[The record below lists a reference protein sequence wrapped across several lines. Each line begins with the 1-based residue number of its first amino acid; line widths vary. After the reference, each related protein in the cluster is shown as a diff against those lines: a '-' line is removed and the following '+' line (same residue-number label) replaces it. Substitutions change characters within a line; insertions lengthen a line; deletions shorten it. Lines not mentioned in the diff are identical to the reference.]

1 MNQIKIGKFIAAC
14 RKNKNLTQAEL
25 AEKLNIT
32 DKAISKWETG
42 KGMPDSSIMLE
53 LCNILDISANELL
66 KGDYIANEVKSKE
79 TDENIV
85 NILNEYKRMKKRKNE
100 LKIILIILS
109 ILIVSIA
116 VTIKISN
123 HIKEHNYST
132 INISQKEEDE
142 LYSKCLEFFINRHS
156 PNIFHIKNKD
166 DKPDYNVAVS
176 DFKVFTR
183 MQKIGIIRNGDNIE
197 VYMYILSESYHVE
210 NNNEL
215 VSDSGGVSIPRFTIN
230 DNKIIKYEDN
240 LIKDTDDELK
250 KFLPNKEMFDE
261 CKKCQENSQK
271 LSGELRNEV
280 KKHYSYLPK
289 KEDVLI
295 HIDTD
300 IETNQMI
307 NNI

>member
-1 MNQIKIGKFIAAC
+1 MNQIKIGKFIANC

-79 TDENIV
+79 TDENII
-85 NILNEYKRMKKRKNE
+85 NILNDYKRMKKRKNE
-100 LKIILIILS
+100 LKVILIILS

-116 VTIKISN
+116 ITIKISN
-123 HIKEHNYST
+123 HIKEHNYSR

-142 LYSKCLEFFINRHS
+142 LYNKCLEYFINMQS
-156 PNIFHIKNKD
+156 PNIFHVKNKD
-166 DKPDYNVAVS
+166 DKPNYNVAIS
-176 DFKVFTR
+176 DFNVFTR
-183 MQKIGIIRNGDNIE
+183 MQKIGMIRNGDNIE
-197 VYMYILSESYHVE
+197 VYMYILSECYHVE
-210 NNNEL
+210 NNKEL
-215 VSDSGGVSIPRFTIN
+215 QLNSGGIYLQKFIIN
-230 DNKIIKYEDN
+230 DDRIIKYDN

-271 LSGELRNEV
+271 LSEELRNEV

-300 IETNQMI
+300 IEINQMV